1 MSLGG
6 LIFGGAYTWR
16 AYFRNSTVVS
26 ILLLFKVN
34 KKVKMMYNSSER
46 RRCISFSLLLS
57 FARFC
62 VISLITTV
70 QFDLV

>member
-1 MSLGG
+1 MSLGGEG

-34 KKVKMMYNSSER
+34 KKVKN
-46 RRCISFSLLLS
+46 
-57 FARFC
+57 
-62 VISLITTV
+62 
-70 QFDLV
+70 DL